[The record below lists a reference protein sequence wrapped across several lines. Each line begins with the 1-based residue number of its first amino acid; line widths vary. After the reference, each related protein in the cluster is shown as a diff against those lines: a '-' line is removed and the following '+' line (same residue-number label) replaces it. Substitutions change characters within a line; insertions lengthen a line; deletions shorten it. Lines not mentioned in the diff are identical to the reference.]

1 MISTFHIQMKT
12 IAIQMETCVNTMMQN
27 KWNDLIFED
36 LFQDFIYLFHFM
48 VKSVASWDYTQNCNL
63 CGTSSDVFAKI
74 HNVPCNG
81 GLNLHLMIS
90 C

>member
-36 LFQDFIYLFHFM
+36 LFQDFIYLFHLM
-48 VKSVASWDYTQNCNL
+48 VKRVAS
-63 CGTSSDVFAKI
+63 
-74 HNVPCNG
+74 
-81 GLNLHLMIS
+81 
-90 C
+90 